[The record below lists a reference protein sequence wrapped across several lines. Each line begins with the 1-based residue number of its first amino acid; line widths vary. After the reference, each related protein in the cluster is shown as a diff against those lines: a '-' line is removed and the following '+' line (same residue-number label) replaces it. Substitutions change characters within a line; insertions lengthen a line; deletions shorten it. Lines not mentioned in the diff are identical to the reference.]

1 MLLPA
6 SHQWGPWRE
15 QSVRSVG
22 EPLTPTQPRAIQR
35 NSLMDCP
42 VSGTVWVISDGTG
55 INIDFRTL
63 LPACQTI
70 AGSLVPWGKLA

>member
-1 MLLPA
+1 
-6 SHQWGPWRE
+6 
-15 QSVRSVG
+15 
-22 EPLTPTQPRAIQR
+22 
-35 NSLMDCP
+35 MDCP

-55 INIDFRTL
+55 TNIDFRTL